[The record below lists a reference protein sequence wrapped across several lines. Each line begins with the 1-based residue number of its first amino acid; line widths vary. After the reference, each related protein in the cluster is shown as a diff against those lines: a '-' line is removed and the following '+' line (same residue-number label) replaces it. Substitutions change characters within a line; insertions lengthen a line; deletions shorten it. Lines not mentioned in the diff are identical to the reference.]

1 MTSTMTL
8 PVNYKL
14 SATDPATVTV
24 TNLSG
29 TPYASH
35 TGTPTNS
42 GRWLVHIVAGFS
54 AEAALMAEVSEYET
68 WNLQKRVP
76 VVSSGTF
83 TSIVPGMSIT
93 LGTIAAGNSFRVV
106 FSRLTPE
113 AP

>member
-1 MTSTMTL
+1 MTL
-8 PVNYKL
+8 PVSYKL
-14 SATDPATVTV
+14 SATDPGAAVV

-54 AEAALMAEVSEYET
+54 GEAPLMAEVSEYET
-68 WNLQKRVP
+68 CNLQKRVP
-76 VVSSGTF
+76 VKSSTAY
-83 TSIVPGMSIT
+83 TYIIPGMSIT

-106 FSRLTPE
+106 FSRLVPE
-113 AP
+113 PPA